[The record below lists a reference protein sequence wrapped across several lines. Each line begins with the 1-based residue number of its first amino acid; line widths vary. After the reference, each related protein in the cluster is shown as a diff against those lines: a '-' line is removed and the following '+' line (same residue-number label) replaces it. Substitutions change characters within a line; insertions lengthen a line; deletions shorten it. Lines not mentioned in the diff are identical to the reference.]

1 MREIDHINVY
11 LANSS
16 LAVRK
21 HDGVV
26 ISILECVYKDG
37 ETIAGEAKEVPY
49 KNMSYQQSEA
59 FSLMVAMERMK
70 KPAKLEV
77 YMSSKW
83 LKNEMRA
90 HLSTWKACGWI
101 KSDGKP
107 VMEELRKIAEYAE
120 NTPFEIHAGERHEFS
135 EWLDSRCRSLI
146 ANTITEGTYPQQEK
160 RKRS

>member
-16 LAVRK
+16 HTVRK

-37 ETIAGEAKEVPY
+37 EKIAGEAKEVPY
-49 KNMSYQQSEA
+49 RNMSFQQSEA
-59 FSLMVAMERMK
+59 FSLMVAMQRMK

-77 YMSSKW
+77 YMAKEW
-83 LKNEMRA
+83 LKYCYGG
-90 HLSTWKACGWI
+90 HLSTWKGNGW
-101 KSDGKP
+101 KKADGTP
-107 VMEELRKIAEYAE
+107 VMEEIRKIAEYAE

-135 EWLDSRCRSLI
+135 EWLDSRCRSLSV
-146 ANTITEGTYPQQEK
+146 NTVTEGTYPQ
-160 RKRS
+160 